1 MSSLF
6 TVRKGET
13 HWVLKW
19 LSGIESALGR
29 QMDNLSLWLESTNPG
44 GSVVVSEYDLLGI
57 AIIHAHL

>member
-1 MSSLF
+1 M
-6 TVRKGET
+6 
-13 HWVLKW
+13 LKW

-44 GSVVVSEYDLLGI
+44 GSVVVSEYDPLGI